1 MLHILPKGRDRQ
13 VLKSFHCNTSGRGGG
28 GRMQRGRLQYN
39 TKLLPAAEKVEI
51 VYVIDYK

>member
-1 MLHILPKGRDRQ
+1 MLLVLLKGRDRQ
-13 VLKSFHCNTSGRGGG
+13 VLKSFHCNTSGRGG

>member
-1 MLHILPKGRDRQ
+1 MLHILLKGRDRQ
-13 VLKSFHCNTSGRGGG
+13 VLKSFHCNTSGRGQ
-28 GRMQRGRLQYN
+28 GRVQRGRLQYN